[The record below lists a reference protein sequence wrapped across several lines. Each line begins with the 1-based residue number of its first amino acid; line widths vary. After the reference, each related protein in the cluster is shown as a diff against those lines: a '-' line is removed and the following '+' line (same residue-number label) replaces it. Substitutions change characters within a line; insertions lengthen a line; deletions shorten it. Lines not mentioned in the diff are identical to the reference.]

1 MLSSTF
7 PTVASKE
14 VSMRQKLAVLTTFC
28 LFIVPAIYAQGG
40 QLPGPAKSPLN
51 VSLQATQL
59 ESWTELAL
67 DKSGLPP
74 SQFDAVLLGKYETPD
89 YVREYWRVQWR
100 PADPIDVYIV
110 LPHGVSR
117 PRAILYVYDYR
128 FDTERFRSDVWC
140 KAATQGGFAAV
151 GFTSALSLQRQH
163 TPRPMKEWFVS
174 ELQEALATSTH
185 DVQMILNFL
194 EKRGDIDATQVA
206 MYGQGSG
213 GTIAILAA
221 AVDPRIVALDLL
233 NPWGDWP
240 DWLKDSPQIPDDERS
255 TYLQPAFLQKVAN
268 LDPVDYLPRLTLKGL
283 RIQQITD
290 DLVTPDSAKKG
301 IDAVVPRSATVV
313 RYDGVDAHMAAWRRD
328 GLNGWIRGQ
337 LRPAPAPASAGQ

>member
-1 MLSSTF
+1 MWGVLRSPAMLITTTTLQQALTTLIGGTTSFTEQRRNWADLGQTRRVCPLRFPITKTQTRDQGLMLSSTF

-110 LPHGVSR
+110 LPHGLSR

-221 AVDPRIVALDLL
+221 AVDPRI
-233 NPWGDWP
+233 
-240 DWLKDSPQIPDDERS
+240 
-255 TYLQPAFLQKVAN
+255 
-268 LDPVDYLPRLTLKGL
+268 
-283 RIQQITD
+283 
-290 DLVTPDSAKKG
+290 
-301 IDAVVPRSATVV
+301 
-313 RYDGVDAHMAAWRRD
+313 
-328 GLNGWIRGQ
+328 
-337 LRPAPAPASAGQ
+337 